1 MIKIPFRRMEDI
13 SFIYGVQSSFVKG
26 PVQAK
31 RRRMAADRREEG
43 FTGLEAA
50 IILVAFVVVAGAFS
64 FTVLGSGYFTTQ
76 KAQKTIFTGVDQA
89 TSTLHVV
96 GDVYGISDGDGHI
109 DEIWFTLGT
118 GTAGEGVDLAKLILT
133 ASSADTIATLSP
145 ADPLS
150 SSAAGPGEWCIYA
163 TTGDPASPLYL
174 EGGEQGTIIA
184 RLPEG
189 AGCAGGERL
198 TIEICPPVGAPVTI
212 SRLIPPVITTVS
224 ILT

>member
-1 MIKIPFRRMEDI
+1 MTRAGP
-13 SFIYGVQSSFVKG
+13 GKG
-26 PVQAK
+26 
-31 RRRMAADRREEG
+31 RLAAPEGREEG

-76 KAQKTIFTGVDQA
+76 KAQKTIFTGVDQS

-118 GTAGEGVDLAKLILT
+118 GAAGEGVDLAGLILT
-133 ASSADTIATLSP
+133 ASSDEMIATLRP
-145 ADPLS
+145 ADPLFS
-150 SSAAGPGEWCIYA
+150 SPAGPGEWCIHA
-163 TTGDPASPLYL
+163 KTGDPASPLYL
-174 EGGEQGTIIA
+174 AGGEQGTIIA

-189 AGCAGGERL
+189 AGLAGGQRL
-198 TIEICPPVGAPVTI
+198 TIEVCPPTGAPVTI
-212 SRLIPPVITTVS
+212 SRLIPPVSTTVS

>member
-1 MIKIPFRRMEDI
+1 MIKIPFRRMKDI

-31 RRRMAADRREEG
+31 RRRMAADRAEEG

-76 KAQKTIFTGVDQA
+76 KAQKTIYSGVDQS
-89 TSTLHVV
+89 TSTLHLV
-96 GDVYGISDGDGHI
+96 GDVYGISGGDGHI

-118 GTAGEGVDLAKLILT
+118 GTAGDGVDLAGLILT
-133 ASSADTIATLSP
+133 ASSADTIATLCP
-145 ADPLS
+145 ADPL
-150 SSAAGPGEWCIYA
+150 SSAAGPGEWCIHA
-163 TTGDPASPLYL
+163 KTGDPASPLYL
-174 EGGEQGTIIA
+174 AGGEQGTFIA

-189 AGCAGGERL
+189 AGPAGGEQL
-198 TIEICPPVGAPVTI
+198 TIEVIPPVGAPVTI
-212 SRLIPPVITTVS
+212 SRRIPPVSTTVS